1 MAKKN
6 LPNIP
11 LYIGDW
17 LKDCNGLSMQ
27 AQGAWLQIVFKLW
40 TNGKQNSCKMR
51 AKALQNLW
59 KCGKTEM
66 LEILLELK
74 EQDIC
79 PIAEIIEDGVVYYE
93 ITSRRFVKE
102 NSLSEIRSEA
112 AKSSKTKAKTKQNK
126 SKPINKKEQNTDID
140 IDIDNDNDYDNESVN
155 ENKKVVPL
163 KIEKSE
169 VVLPFDSE
177 IFLLAWENWKEYKKK
192 EFRFRYKSIQS
203 EQAALSE
210 LNNLSGMNESTA
222 IAIINQ
228 SMAKGWKGF
237 FKLKKQEIETPKFA
251 INR

>member
-102 NSLSEIRSEA
+102 NKISEVRSEA
-112 AKSSKTKAKTKQNK
+112 AKSSKPKAKNKQNV
-126 SKPINKKEQNTDID
+126 SKNKAKQQQIT
-140 IDIDNDNDYDNESVN
+140 DNEIEIENDIVIKDVN
-155 ENKKVVPL
+155 EDKKVVPL

-169 VVLPFDSE
+169 VVLPFNSG